1 MKKILL
7 LANALLLSVV
17 AMAQTAQ
24 PKWDFTLE
32 RMMQGTQPTLLPA
45 TRGAGSGIT
54 SVTIEVTDAPTVMA
68 FIEKAGYKTTFITD
82 KVITAIIPINFVEQL
97 AALDE
102 VLLLN
107 GPVMMQPTMD
117 KARAIAG
124 IDAAHTNAQNEF
136 ETPFTGKGVIV
147 GIIDQGF
154 QYKHVAFLDKDGKSR
169 VVALWNREDYPNDG
183 QPVTDIPDSG
193 QATGGGHGTHVTGIA
208 AGSKVDGLNLH
219 GVAPEA
225 DIVMI
230 PSTFDSNEV
239 LEDVRYIKNLAKKE
253 GKPYVINMSFG
264 SQLGSHDGL
273 SLYNRTLNDIISDN
287 SGVFVCAAGNDGNNK
302 NHTSHTFTEDNEVRY
317 VFVNNT
323 ASYVYLSIWE
333 QTGDGKE
340 HITIE
345 PCYYRTTGQ
354 TVKPLSTGRGASTT
368 LQSGIDSYS
377 KKQHFSAI
385 SFGKDLK
392 EEVGATDVFFGLK
405 ITGKKG
411 AYVHIWNNSNLDDLY
426 LPPAVSPVSG
436 VKKAQVLVPDN
447 EYLVMDG
454 GTAEKAITVA
464 SYNSGR
470 AYWKPLKGGVDVGY
484 SSFKTAG
491 EISNFSSRGPVLTE
505 NVIKPT
511 VAAPGAV
518 IMSALNK
525 YTSGFNK
532 NDEGVFASVKT
543 SPIKEFF
550 YGANQGTS
558 MSAPFVTGVVA
569 LWYQANPNLTHQ
581 QIMDIIAET
590 SINDEFTAEGGQ
602 DAWGYGKI
610 NAYEG
615 LKKALLLA
623 TDIDDIH
630 NTDAPVSFQKSNNAW
645 RILFNNSE
653 AYANIRVTDLN
664 GRLVAQQVL
673 QQAQRGEE
681 TVVSLETLPAG
692 VYLINVTTAKANI
705 TRKVIKK

>member
-1 MKKILL
+1 
-7 LANALLLSVV
+7 
-17 AMAQTAQ
+17 
-24 PKWDFTLE
+24 
-32 RMMQGTQPTLLPA
+32 
-45 TRGAGSGIT
+45 
-54 SVTIEVTDAPTVMA
+54 
-68 FIEKAGYKTTFITD
+68 
-82 KVITAIIPINFVEQL
+82 
-97 AALDE
+97 
-102 VLLLN
+102 
-107 GPVMMQPTMD
+107 
-117 KARAIAG
+117 
-124 IDAAHTNAQNEF
+124 
-136 ETPFTGKGVIV
+136 
-147 GIIDQGF
+147 
-154 QYKHVAFLDKDGKSR
+154 
-169 VVALWNREDYPNDG
+169 
-183 QPVTDIPDSG
+183 
-193 QATGGGHGTHVTGIA
+193 
-208 AGSKVDGLNLH
+208 
-219 GVAPEA
+219 
-225 DIVMI
+225 
-230 PSTFDSNEV
+230 
-239 LEDVRYIKNLAKKE
+239 
-253 GKPYVINMSFG
+253 
-264 SQLGSHDGL
+264 
-273 SLYNRTLNDIISDN
+273 
-287 SGVFVCAAGNDGNNK
+287 
-302 NHTSHTFTEDNEVRY
+302 
-317 VFVNNT
+317 
-323 ASYVYLSIWE
+323 
-333 QTGDGKE
+333 
-340 HITIE
+340 
-345 PCYYRTTGQ
+345 
-354 TVKPLSTGRGASTT
+354 
-368 LQSGIDSYS
+368 
-377 KKQHFSAI
+377 
-385 SFGKDLK
+385 
-392 EEVGATDVFFGLK
+392 
-405 ITGKKG
+405 
-411 AYVHIWNNSNLDDLY
+411 
-426 LPPAVSPVSG
+426 VSG

-664 GRLVAQQVL
+664 GRLVAQQAL